1 MIDLLNEIWQ
11 TMRTNKLRTVLTGI
25 AVTWGVFMLIVL
37 LSMARGLINRVE
49 EDMMS
54 RNTASIVVYSGN
66 TSKPYKGHPEGRY
79 IRLEERDM
87 GSIKDNDKTH
97 VEGVTSRLSANV
109 TVSSLK
115 GHVSRQYEGVFPSA
129 IKESHIG
136 DVTKGRFINERD
148 IEDHTKVMV
157 IPQYYAEQ
165 LFPPSG
171 EDAVGQRVECL
182 GLSFKVIGVYESRW
196 NRSFYIPYTTARML
210 GADKRDLGRLN
221 VLLKNVTSEED
232 GMEAEANIRNTLAR
246 NHDFDAGDSNAVWI
260 DNRFVNSMKANLAMI
275 LLNTGTWVL
284 GILTLLTG
292 IVGISNIM
300 FVTVKER
307 THEIGIR
314 RAIGARPAKIL
325 RQVITEAVA
334 ITLVFGYMGIVLG
347 MVVTQIIAHFI
358 GDDGPLLNPTV
369 SITIAAEVTLFLVLA
384 GALAGLFPALRAL
397 KIKPVEALRDE

>member
-11 TMRTNKLRTVLTGI
+11 TMRTNKLRTLLTGI

-37 LSMARGLINRVE
+37 LSMARGLINRVD

-54 RNTASIVVYSGN
+54 KNSASIVVYSGN
-66 TSKPYKGHPEGRY
+66 TSKPYKGHQEGRY

-87 GSIKDNDKTH
+87 ESIKDNDKTH
-97 VEGVTSRLSANV
+97 VEDVTSRLSANV

-115 GHVSRQYEGVFPSA
+115 GHISQQYEGVFPSV

-165 LFPPSG
+165 LFPPKG
-171 EDAVGQRVECL
+171 EDAVGQRVECM

-221 VLLKNVTSEED
+221 VLLKNVNSEEN
-232 GMEAEANIRNTLAR
+232 GMEAEANIRNALAR
-246 NHDFDAGDSNAVWI
+246 NHDFDVGDSNAVWI

-325 RQVITEAVA
+325 TQVIAEAVA
-334 ITLVFGYMGIVLG
+334 ITIVFGYMGIVLG

-369 SITIAAEVTLFLVLA
+369 SIAIAAEVTLFLVLA